1 MTTRP
6 LVFVAVMAAAAA
18 ANAAND
24 PVLNTPEA
32 KLSYAIGLD
41 VARSISQLGVDMDAE
56 LVARGITDRLAG
68 KPALMTDKEMR
79 NTLEAFFKKMR
90 DKREQAEKAKSA
102 GAIEQGKAFLAAN
115 GKKDGVKTTASGLQY
130 KVVRKGNGVRPKA
143 DDTVSVHYTGR
154 LIDGTVFD
162 SSYKRGQPA
171 KFPVNRVIPGWT
183 EALQLMDVGS
193 KYQLYI
199 PSALAYG
206 PRGAGPKIGPNS
218 TLIFDVELLSIEP
231 K

>member
-1 MTTRP
+1 
-6 LVFVAVMAAAAA
+6 
-18 ANAAND
+18 
-24 PVLNTPEA
+24 
-32 KLSYAIGLD
+32 
-41 VARSISQLGVDMDAE
+41 MDAA
-56 LVARGITDRLAG
+56 LVARGIVDRLAG

-79 NTLEAFFKKMR
+79 KTLEAFFKRMR
-90 DKREQAEKAKSA
+90 DERAQAEKAKSA

-130 KVVRKGNGVRPKA
+130 KVVKKGNGVRPKA
-143 DDTVSVHYTGR
+143 DDTVSVHYAGR
-154 LIDGTVFD
+154 LIDGTEFD
-162 SSYKRGQPA
+162 SSYKRGKPV

-206 PRGAGPKIGPNS
+206 PRGAGPKIGPHS
-218 TLIFDVELLSIEP
+218 TLIFDVELLGIEP

>member
-6 LVFVAVMAAAAA
+6 LALVAVIAAAAA
-18 ANAAND
+18 AHAAND

-41 VARSISQLGVDMDAE
+41 VARSISNLGVKMDPQ
-56 LVARGITDRLAG
+56 LVARGLADRLSG
-68 KPALMTDKEMR
+68 KPGLMTDKEVS
-79 NTLEAFFKKMR
+79 TILKAFFKRMR
-90 DKREQAEKAKSA
+90 DERAQAEKAKSA
-102 GAIEQGKAFLAAN
+102 RAIEQGKAFLAAN
-115 GKKDGVKTTASGLQY
+115 GKKPGVKTTASGLQY
-130 KVVRKGNGVRPKA
+130 KVIKKGNGVRPKA

-162 SSYKRGQPA
+162 SSYKRGQPV

-183 EALQLMDVGS
+183 EALQLMEVGG

-206 PRGAGPKIGPNS
+206 ARGAGPKIGPHS
-218 TLIFDVELLSIEP
+218 TLIFDVELLGVEP